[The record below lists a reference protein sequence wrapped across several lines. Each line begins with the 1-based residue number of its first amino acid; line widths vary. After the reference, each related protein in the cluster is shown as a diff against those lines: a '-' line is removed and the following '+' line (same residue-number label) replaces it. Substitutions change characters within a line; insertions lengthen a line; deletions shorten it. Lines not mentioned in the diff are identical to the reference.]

1 MKIGKKLMKHNI
13 IPITEEDILNNKSC
27 KANEN
32 FTSVT
37 IKRPTLKEAKE
48 TDYRT
53 LCLLVGSLGL
63 KFRPLKGSV
72 ENANYW
78 LKNKTKEELLDLF
91 KYEFV

>member
-1 MKIGKKLMKHNI
+1 MKYNI
-13 IPITEEDILNNKSC
+13 IPIKEEEVLNNKFC
-27 KANEN
+27 KANETH
-32 FTSVT
+32 TSVT

-48 TDYRT
+48 ADYRT

-63 KFRPLKGSV
+63 KFRPLSGSV

-91 KYEFV
+91 KYGYV